1 VSDRR
6 YRATLD
12 RLYQMRRF
20 GMRPGLEVVKAL
32 LGEIDHPEGAFRAI
46 HVTGS
51 KGKGSVSVLAAGI
64 LESAGRR
71 VGLFTSPHL
80 VSYRERIRV
89 NGRPIPRAAVT
100 DGVQRLEAAGAALLR
115 RRKIERLPTFFELT
129 TVLAFGYFRDQEV
142 DDAVVE
148 VGIGGRLDATNVLD
162 SLVGVVSTIELEHT
176 DVLGPTLG
184 DIATEKSGIF
194 HRGMVAVVGDLRPE
208 PRRVVD
214 RIADG
219 LGVSLWHL
227 GEQLSVGERT
237 LVDGGQRFPVTLPG
251 RTLDDLE
258 LPLLGRFQPGNAA
271 LAIAA
276 AHRYAEA
283 AGFALD
289 ESAIR
294 SGLKEVKWRGRLER
308 VGKRPETYLDVA
320 HTPDSARSVAESL
333 AEILPL
339 LDPSES
345 VVLFGCLSDKRVD
358 AILDSLAPLAR
369 TIVVAP
375 VRSGRAAP
383 VEALKRSAT
392 GRFPRI
398 VVAPDVA
405 TGLALARA
413 AVGPDGI
420 LLATGSD
427 YLVGEVL
434 DAIEG
439 RGDDEPDL
447 SDPGLG
453 ELLPAAGEPT
463 RPKRASRSR
472 T

>member
-1 VSDRR
+1 MTDAR

-20 GMRPGLEVVKAL
+20 GMRPGLEIVRAL
-32 LGEIDHPEGAFRAI
+32 LAELGHPERSFHAI

-51 KGKGSVSVLAAGI
+51 KGKGSVSVIAARI
-64 LESAGRR
+64 LQEAGRT

-89 NGRPIPRAAVT
+89 NGRLIPRAAVV
-100 DGVQRLEAAGAALLR
+100 DGVDRLEAAAADLLR
-115 RRKIERLPTFFELT
+115 SGRIERGPTFFELT
-129 TVLAFGYFRDQEV
+129 TVLALGHFADQKV
-142 DDAVVE
+142 DDAIVE

-162 SLVGVVSTIELEHT
+162 SHVGVISTVELEHT
-176 DVLGPTLG
+176 DVLGPTLS
-184 DIATEKSGIF
+184 DIAREKSGIF
-194 HRGMVAVVGDLRPE
+194 HRGMVGVAGELRPE
-208 PRRVVD
+208 PREVVD
-214 RIADG
+214 RMTDA
-219 LGVSLWHL
+219 LGVSVWHL
-227 GEQLSVGERT
+227 GEQLGVSDRS
-237 LVDGGQRFPVTLPG
+237 LYDGGQRFTVGLPG
-251 RTLDDLE
+251 RVLEGLD

-271 LAIAA
+271 VGIAA
-276 AHRYAEA
+276 AYRYAEA
-283 AGFALD
+283 AGLSLTEPVVRSALAD
-289 ESAIR
+289 VR
-294 SGLKEVKWRGRLER
+294 WRGRLER
-308 VGKRPETYLDVA
+308 LGKRPEVYVDVA

-333 AEILPL
+333 AEVAPL
-339 LDPSES
+339 LDPAQS

-375 VRSGRAAP
+375 VRSGRGAP
-383 VEALKRSAT
+383 TDMLRRSAT
-392 GRFPRI
+392 GRFPRV

-405 TGLALARA
+405 TGFALAKV
-413 AVGPDGI
+413 AVGPDGL

-434 DAIEG
+434 DAVEG

-453 ELLPAAGEPT
+453 GLASAASEPARPRRAG
-463 RPKRASRSR
+463 RSR
-472 T
+472 A